1 MCGPVFLT
9 SPLLSEPYGFEFT
22 IVILNRRLLGRR
34 RPLIMFLIR
43 TRTRRQP
50 KTEGADGRVGRQPLQ
65 SVSSLLRTV
74 LRLNSAASTEKEGY
88 GGRTV
93 RWTVLFSASR
103 EADFE
108 LRLCLNSAAIL

>member
-1 MCGPVFLT
+1 
-9 SPLLSEPYGFEFT
+9 
-22 IVILNRRLLGRR
+22 
-34 RPLIMFLIR
+34 MFLIR

-88 GGRTV
+88 GRA
-93 RWTVLFSASR
+93 VLLIR
-103 EADFE
+103 
-108 LRLCLNSAAIL
+108 LRVKPILN

>member
-1 MCGPVFLT
+1 
-9 SPLLSEPYGFEFT
+9 
-22 IVILNRRLLGRR
+22 
-34 RPLIMFLIR
+34 MFLIR

-88 GGRTV
+88 GGLTAHWAV
-93 RWTVLFSASR
+93 SFSASR
-103 EADFE
+103 EADIG
-108 LRLCLNSAAIL
+108 LRLCLNSAAIFIRMAPAGEQSTGLFSFQPRVKPILN

>member
-74 LRLNSAASTEKEGY
+74 LRLNSAVSTEKEGY
-88 GGRTV
+88 GGRTAL
-93 RWTVLFSASR
+93 WAVLLIR
-103 EADFE
+103 
-108 LRLCLNSAAIL
+108 LRVKPILN

>member
-88 GGRTV
+88 GGRTAH
-93 RWTVLFSASR
+93 RAVL
-103 EADFE
+103 
-108 LRLCLNSAAIL
+108 LIRLHVKPILN

>member
-50 KTEGADGRVGRQPLQ
+50 KTEGADG
-65 SVSSLLRTV
+65 
-74 LRLNSAASTEKEGY
+74 
-88 GGRTV
+88 
-93 RWTVLFSASR
+93 
-103 EADFE
+103 EADIE
-108 LRLCLNSAAIL
+108 LRLCLNSAAIFIRMAPAGEQSTGLFSFQPRVKPILN

>member
-1 MCGPVFLT
+1 
-9 SPLLSEPYGFEFT
+9 
-22 IVILNRRLLGRR
+22 
-34 RPLIMFLIR
+34 MFLIR

-88 GGRTV
+88 GGLT
-93 RWTVLFSASR
+93 A
-103 EADFE
+103 E
-108 LRLCLNSAAIL
+108 